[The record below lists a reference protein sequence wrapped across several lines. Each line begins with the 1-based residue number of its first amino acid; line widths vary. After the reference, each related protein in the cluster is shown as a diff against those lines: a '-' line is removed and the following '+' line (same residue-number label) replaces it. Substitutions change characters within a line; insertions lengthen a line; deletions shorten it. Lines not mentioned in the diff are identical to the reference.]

1 MKVKEVMQ
9 QELFPIERDKNIQT
23 AEKIMEKVGID
34 IMPVVLGKSITGII
48 TDYDIDTK
56 ILAKGLDPK
65 KTRVST
71 GMTEKLFAC
80 GEDDRIEK
88 VANKMEHCRTRHMVV
103 MNRHRQLVGLV
114 SIDGLREN
122 LDRQH

>member
-9 QELFPIERDKNIQT
+9 QEFLPIEGERSIQT
-23 AEKIMEKVGID
+23 AEKIMEKSGID
-34 IMPVVLGKSITGII
+34 IMPVVMGKNIMGMI
-48 TDYDIDTK
+48 TDRDIDTK
-56 ILAKGLDPK
+56 ILARGLDPK
-65 KTRVST
+65 NARVST
-71 GMTEKLFAC
+71 GMTEKLFVC
-80 GEDDRIEK
+80 GQDDRIET
-88 VANKMEHCRTRHMVV
+88 AARKMERCRTRHMVV